1 MIIGRTI
8 AGKYQ
13 IIELLR
19 RETYYDVYIA
29 RVAGSETRVILKW
42 YRDEL
47 IERGKTFEKIKS
59 WMDDIA
65 KLNHPRVAPL
75 RDFGEDESIYVTE
88 DFYDGAPLA
97 DILVKTKG
105 NGINALRAL
114 NLGIKIVEGMSAA
127 HLKGIVHG
135 QFSPR
140 SVIIAGDLNP
150 KVVDFFILHRL
161 SSELKTSA
169 EFQGRDIRYCAPE
182 VISGGKPDFRSDVYS
197 IGATLYELLTGKQP
211 FDTENALSIALD
223 KVSCELKSP
232 RACNPEVPKLLEA
245 VVMKC
250 IKREPDARYKNAT
263 DLLNELYLC
272 RTAIAREAN
281 AEKNAAPES
290 DGASTDSTS
299 TGGDA
304 TLGRVAQNNM
314 AKSGG
319 SAPVQGLGP
328 QAQGAG
334 QGSDVSSSPYS
345 SLKNADSGESETAE
359 GGQGMA
365 MKRQLPKGFTA
376 FAVSL
381 GVLLAIVIILAKVAS
396 NFFGGNPAASSVIV
410 PNVIGKSVLETKSIL
425 GAKGLV
431 AVIAGKQNSEE
442 IPRGYIMK
450 QTPDSGARVR
460 KDREIELIV
469 SSGQHRAVVP
479 KLEGLTIEDARLILE
494 KAQLTVG
501 DIISEYSEQYGEGF
515 VTGQTP
521 EAGEE
526 RYAGSAVNIKLSS
539 GRMGKLF
546 SMPPVTNMAIE
557 DARSL
562 LEMNDIRNIETK
574 HIDTSYAGDGRV
586 AAQSVL
592 EGTKIPANQKVTLFY
607 ARQPDR
613 SSMNSVLDDPT
624 KGVVNIKISS
634 ENESQEVV
642 VMVYDR
648 SNAREAYRAFHGPGD
663 VAQVPVSGYGKLHVL
678 VYINGILITEQT
690 L

>member
-1 MIIGRTI
+1 MITGRTI

-13 IIELLR
+13 ITELLR

-42 YRDEL
+42 YRSEL
-47 IERGKTFEKIKS
+47 IERGKTFERIKS
-59 WMDDIA
+59 WMDDIS

-75 RDFGEDESIYVTE
+75 RDFGEDESIYITE

-97 DILVKTKG
+97 DVLGKTKG

-114 NLGIKIVEGMSAA
+114 NLGIKIVEGMSVA
-127 HLKGIVHG
+127 HLKGVVHG

-140 SVIIAGDLNP
+140 SVIVAGDLNP

-211 FDTENALSIALD
+211 FDTANALSIALD

-245 VVMKC
+245 VVIKC
-250 IKREPDARYKNAT
+250 IKRDPESRYKNAT

-272 RTAIAREAN
+272 RTAIVREAN
-281 AEKNAAPES
+281 AEKNAAQDV
-290 DGASTDSTS
+290 DGAPAASATS
-299 TGGDA
+299 QGEA
-304 TLGRVAQNNM
+304 TLGRVAQSNM
-314 AKSGG
+314 AKAGG
-319 SAPVQGLGP
+319 APDASAALNDQSTVQSR
-328 QAQGAG
+328 AA
-334 QGSDVSSSPYS
+334 SDSSDISTKDS
-345 SLKNADSGESETAE
+345 ESGESETSV
-359 GGQGMA
+359 GGQA
-365 MKRQLPKGFTA
+365 MGTKRQLPKGFTA

-381 GVLLAIVIILAKVAS
+381 GVLLAIVIILAKIAS
-396 NFFGGNPAASSVIV
+396 NFFGGNPAASSVVI
-410 PNVIGKSVLETKSIL
+410 PNVIGKSVLEAKSVL

-431 AVIAGKQNSEE
+431 AVISGKQNSEE

-450 QTPDSGARVR
+450 QTPESGARVR

-501 DIISEYSEQYGEGF
+501 DIVSEYSEQYGEGF

-526 RYAGSAVNIKLSS
+526 RYAGSAVNIRLSS
-539 GRMGKLF
+539 GRMGKLYG
-546 SMPPVTNMAIE
+546 MPPVTNMAIE
-557 DARSL
+557 DARAL

-592 EGTKIPANQKVTLFY
+592 EGTKIPANQKVTLYY
-607 ARQPDR
+607 ARQPER
-613 SSMNSVLDDPT
+613 SSLNSVLDDPT